1 MFNIILCITYRF
13 KYFQAWGEN
22 GRWTCTCW
30 YQENNND
37 KSLIASFVRP
47 GKKSPL
53 DKKGFYSFIE
63 DWNSK
68 NSTKGKNFL
77 FL

>member
-1 MFNIILCITYRF
+1 MIEPEFIFQLAYNEN
-13 KYFQAWGEN
+13 KFQAWGEN

-37 KSLIASFVRP
+37 KTLLASFVRP

-68 NSTKGKNFL
+68 GTSKG
-77 FL
+77 